1 MISDPVTLTALA
13 WARVAAHQGHENGG
27 DATGQ
32 GDQGVV
38 EEPRGQQQA
47 QQAGLHP
54 TLQADAASQ
63 RDVLYGH
70 CRSGKAVAQV
80 VRSNVQDSHLHV
92 HTGWTAFTTV
102 FGLGAAGT
110 PPILSSHCSMG
121 NT

>member
-38 EEPRGQQQA
+38 EETRGQQQA

-54 TLQADAASQ
+54 TLQADAARQ
-63 RDVLYGH
+63 RNVLCGH

-80 VRSNVQDSHLHV
+80 VRSNVQDSHLHGY
-92 HTGWTAFTTV
+92 TSWTASTAP
-102 FGLGAAGT
+102 FGLRAAGS
-110 PPILSSHCSMG
+110 PPI
-121 NT
+121 